1 MTCTLFSCQRS
12 GKIFHQSFRPLHQ
25 FSSSKIVSGGAKGAD
40 TLAENYARE
49 YQIDTLIFKP
59 DYKKYGRVAPIIRN
73 ATIIDNANIVVAFWN
88 GKSKGT
94 KNAIDNAKRKMKVVK
109 IDSQH

>member
-1 MTCTLFSCQRS
+1 MRIAVVGSRNFSDYELL
-12 GKIFHQSFRPLHQ
+12 KETMLKFTP
-25 FSSSKIVSGGAKGAD
+25 SKIVSGGAKGAD

-109 IDSQH
+109 IILT